1 MSIYVYVQIHA
12 AAGAFDHMT
21 GDNGLHPQ
29 PLEYDL
35 VSAGKRFRYVR
46 AHGATGYCT
55 GEYGHNVLSE
65 WSIKLRDWTTS
76 GQEVFISFNNT
87 GTYTAFT

>member
-1 MSIYVYVQIHA
+1 
-12 AAGAFDHMT
+12 
-21 GDNGLHPQ
+21 
-29 PLEYDL
+29 
-35 VSAGKRFRYVR
+35 
-46 AHGATGYCT
+46 
-55 GEYGHNVLSE
+55 VLSE